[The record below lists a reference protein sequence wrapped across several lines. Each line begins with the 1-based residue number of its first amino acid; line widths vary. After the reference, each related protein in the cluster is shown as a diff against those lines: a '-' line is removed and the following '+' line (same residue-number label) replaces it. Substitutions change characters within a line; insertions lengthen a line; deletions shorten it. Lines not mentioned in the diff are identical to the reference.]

1 MVVILDRRLGHDQGA
16 PVILCRILH
25 YFIRVDKLL
34 AIALTNQQW
43 IMLSGSL
50 CGLKLLVLG
59 KLELCREP
67 LLLRWLR
74 ESIIIV
80 TADIH
85 PILLERLND
94 RQVLYS
100 SFGVDL
106 RSGVDLRRLISC
118 DNIFHFLDLCD
129 TLNPTGKVSR
139 PKVLHFL
146 LPL

>member
-1 MVVILDRRLGHDQGA
+1 MPMVVILDRRLGHDQGA

-25 YFIRVDKLL
+25 YFIRVDKKL

-43 IMLSGSL
+43 IMLCGSL

-67 LLLRWLR
+67 LLLRWLL

-106 RSGVDLRRLISC
+106 RRLISC
-118 DNIFHFLDLCD
+118 DNICHFLDLCD